1 MKILIT
7 GIILSLLAIGCAPQ
21 KIQPSFEDSNQFFIE
36 KIIKQFEI
44 GKELEGV
51 ISPKYKIALLSIE
64 EIEAQD
70 KPMISLI
77 EDQIIS
83 SLIQDGFSL
92 VERDTDA
99 IYKLVRESD
108 KKYSLLLKKPNGMSP
123 YEREDIKSGKTG
135 ATVQF
140 QIGDDKLMSFKAEVN
155 DTTVESEFVFYPTH
169 LSSADVVV
177 FYRVLEAGII
187 YRENE
192 EDEDF
197 EKREGLVRLHIRVQ
211 KVQTGEILHATTLT
225 SKFSD
230 QIRKEFK
237 PQLESFH
244 YYFFSFDYPLQ
255 NNEEKEW
262 AVINSKS
269 GFNVKNLNIS
279 PKIGMG
285 FNGYSVGLIYGG
297 SFNFSTYSID
307 YMAIPIPKRK
317 TSSIMGYYKKPI
329 SNSIIVRGGI
339 GSIKTKENSELG
351 FGVGANLTFPFMN
364 KFTLNPAFD
373 LIIASNNMLIGLN
386 INLEMSKN

>member
-99 IYKLVRESD
+99 IYKLMRESD

-123 YEREDIKSGKTG
+123 YE
-135 ATVQF
+135 
-140 QIGDDKLMSFKAEVN
+140 EVN

-244 YYFFSFDYPLQ
+244 YSFFSFDYPLQ

-351 FGVGANLTFPFMN
+351 FGVGANLTLPFMN

-373 LIIASNNMLIGLN
+373 LIIGSNNMLIGLN

>member
-51 ISPKYKIALLSIE
+51 ISPKYKIALFSIE

-99 IYKLVRESD
+99 IYKLMRESD

-123 YEREDIKSGKTG
+123 YE
-135 ATVQF
+135 
-140 QIGDDKLMSFKAEVN
+140 EVN

-244 YYFFSFDYPLQ
+244 YSFFSFDYPLQ

-329 SNSIIVRGGI
+329 SNSITVRGGI
-339 GSIKTKENSELG
+339 GSIKTKENSELC

-364 KFTLNPAFD
+364 KFTLNPSISLNKSIMMF
-373 LIIASNNMLIGLN
+373 LRVLNSSTINFPPISVENNV
-386 INLEMSKN
+386 SS